1 MDSSTDQSLA
11 ARSAAPALPKQIGAG
26 RLLSLMAP
34 TALAL
39 YANFQGVQLILVPL
53 QVEAIDPNRKIVNLA
68 AMTFHCALTGVLG
81 LMIGGAASDATR
93 GRWGRR
99 SPWLAT
105 MAAASTV
112 LSLTLGLQARLIA
125 VAAAYGALWFT
136 LNFFQS
142 ALLAVA
148 PDRVPERLRSFAS
161 SVIALAGPVGTLLG
175 VNLAAFAPNEWGYA
189 GLAAILAVSTTSF
202 LVFAREGPHG
212 EGPGSASP
220 SIFAGLR
227 PSAALTFFHG
237 FRSRDFSLAF
247 AIRTAMF
254 TAQFMI
260 ANYLFY
266 ILQDHIGVDQL
277 PARSPQ
283 IAAGALTTIRTL
295 ATILA
300 IFVAGWLANRSK
312 RRKPFVQVYALG
324 MAIAMLIPVFSPTWL
339 GMTGFAVIGGL
350 AMGAYS
356 VVDLALMSQ
365 VLPNKSAVGRD
376 LAILVMAGAFAQ
388 FISPVAGGALIKFVG
403 YDPLFACAAI
413 LTTSVAAMT
422 FFLRGVR

>member
-1 MDSSTDQSLA
+1 MGSSTDQSLA
-11 ARSAAPALPKQIGAG
+11 APRAGPAPRAEIGAG

-39 YANFQGVQLILVPL
+39 YANFQGVQLILAPL
-53 QVEAIDPNRKIVNLA
+53 QVEAIDSDRKIVNLA
-68 AMTFHCALTGVLG
+68 AMTFLCALTGVLG

-99 SPWLAT
+99 SPWLAI
-105 MAAASTV
+105 MAAASSV
-112 LSLTLGLQARLIA
+112 LSLALGLQARLIA
-125 VAAAYGALWFT
+125 FAALYGALWFT

-142 ALLAVA
+142 ALLAVV
-148 PDRVPERLRSFAS
+148 PDRVPERRRSFAS
-161 SVIALAGPVGTLLG
+161 SVMALAGPLGTLLG

-189 GLAAILAVSTTSF
+189 GLAAILAVSTAIF
-202 LVFAREGPHG
+202 LVYAREGPHG
-212 EGPGSASP
+212 EGPNSP

-227 PSAALTFFHG
+227 PSLAMTFFQG

-254 TAQFMI
+254 SAQFMI

-277 PARSPQ
+277 PAHSPQ

-300 IFVAGWLANRSK
+300 IFIAGWLANRSK

-324 MAIAMLIPVFSPTWL
+324 MAIAMLIPAWSPTWL
-339 GMTGFAVIGGL
+339 GMTGFALVGGL

-365 VLPNKSAVGRD
+365 VLPNKTAVGRD
-376 LAILVMAGAFAQ
+376 LAILIMAGAFAQ

-403 YDPLFACAAI
+403 YDPLFAVAAV
-413 LTTSVAAMT
+413 LTASVGAMT
-422 FFLRGVR
+422 FSLRGVS